1 MSRAFYPMS
10 SIATQPDSK
19 PASAAPAEGI
29 VVRGARV
36 HNLKN
41 IDFEIPHNSLTV
53 VTGVSGSGK
62 SSLAFDTIYAEGQ
75 RRYVE
80 SLSAYARQF
89 LERIEKPDADT
100 IDGIAPAVAIRQK
113 NTTRNPRSTVATATE
128 IYDYLRLL
136 FARVGRTYC
145 AKCGR
150 EVKKDTVDEVADA
163 ILALDS
169 GTRLQVVFPLQ
180 RQAAQESAEKTW
192 NTNSPKGRSKST
204 PSREKREKGG
214 APALTEALKTR
225 LFDLRKGGFNRLYQ
239 GGEVYEFST
248 PESLL
253 DINFAETVFVL
264 VDRLVVSA
272 EARSRIVDAIET
284 AYREAGEVIFEI
296 PRNEGSEEDD
306 SKATDRSVRPTQLRF
321 AQRFECKECSM
332 RYEEPEP
339 RLFSFNN
346 PYGACPRCQG
356 FGNTIDFDL
365 DLVIPDKMKT
375 LSECPIE
382 PWTKPKYRP
391 LFIDLKRFAK
401 QAGIPLDVPWADLE
415 DEHKELIL
423 KGEGKFLGVRGFFQ
437 HLERKKY
444 KLHVRVFLSRYR
456 GYSLCPECNGSRLR
470 LEARQVK
477 VDGKNICEV
486 SALTVEDA
494 LRFFEKVQLS
504 AEEAKIADKLL
515 QEIRERLRF
524 LNDVGLEYL
533 TLDRLSSTLSG
544 GEAQRIQLATSL
556 GSRLVGTLYVLD
568 EPSIGLHP
576 RDTHRLIKILHDLR
590 DLGNT
595 ILVVEHDP
603 DIMKAADRIL
613 DLGPG
618 AGENGGKLVAEGTYD
633 EILHNPVSLTGRYL
647 SEDLRI
653 QAPAVRRK
661 PGVQQITIRGVR
673 ANNLKGV
680 DISLPLGMLVAI
692 TGVSG
697 SGKSTLLHQV
707 LYRALAQAKQQ
718 SGNGAAGP
726 AASWESLEGDQ
737 LIEEVVLV
745 DQSPIGRTP
754 RSNPVTYIKA
764 FDAIRDLFASL
775 PEAKKRGFGAGH
787 FSFNIPGG
795 RCETCQGDGT
805 VTVEMQFLAD
815 VELIC
820 EECKG
825 TRYKPTVL
833 EVRYRGKNIHE
844 VLNLTVKE
852 ALKFF
857 AEVPKITE
865 KLRSL
870 EEVGLGYLR
879 LGQSATTLSGGEAQ
893 RMKLAAHLQP
903 ATREASRGASANE
916 PRLKRRLLYIFD
928 EPTTGLHFDDVSKL
942 LAAFRRLI
950 EAGGSIVVI
959 EHNLEV
965 IKTADWVIDLGP
977 EGGNRGGKIV
987 GAGPPEDIARLAGS
1001 YTGKYLARMLNGN
1014 GASRSHVS

>member
-1 MSRAFYPMS
+1 MSTE
-10 SIATQPDSK
+10 SIT
-19 PASAAPAEGI
+19 
-29 VVRGARV
+29 VRGARV

-41 IDFEIPHNSLTV
+41 IDFEVPHNTLTV

-145 AKCGR
+145 VNCGG
-150 EVKKDTVDEVADA
+150 EVKKDTVDEVADT
-163 ILALDS
+163 ILALDPD
-169 GTRLQVVFPLQ
+169 TRLQVFFPLQ
-180 RQAAQESAEKTW
+180 PSDTQKPEKRNSKTAKTPRKSKKKASAEQAEL
-192 NTNSPKGRSKST
+192 SDAIKS
-204 PSREKREKGG
+204 
-214 APALTEALKTR
+214 R
-225 LFDLRKGGFNRLYQ
+225 LFELRKAGFNRIYQ
-239 GGEVYEFST
+239 SGQVFEFST

-253 DINFAETVFVL
+253 DIDFSQTVWML
-264 VDRLVVSA
+264 VDRLTVSA
-272 EARSRIVDAIET
+272 GARARIVDAIET
-284 AYREAGEVIFEI
+284 AYRESGEVIFEI
-296 PRNEGSEEDD
+296 PPHNDQPA
-306 SKATDRSVRPTQLRF
+306 KQLIF
-321 AQRFECKECSM
+321 SQRFECKRCGL

-365 DLVIPDKMKT
+365 GLVIPDPMKT
-375 LSECPIE
+375 LAEGAVE

-391 LFIDLKRFAK
+391 LFTELRRFAK
-401 QAGIPLDVPWADLE
+401 QMDIPLDVPWA
-415 DEHKELIL
+415 ELDCGQQQL
-423 KGEGKFLGVRGFFQ
+423 VLDGDSKFFGVRGFFK

-456 GYSLCPECNGSRLR
+456 GYSQCSDCRGSRLR

-477 VDGKNICEV
+477 INGKNICEV
-486 SALTVEDA
+486 CAMTVQDA
-494 LRFFEKVQLS
+494 AVFFGDMLLS
-504 AEEAKIADKLL
+504 VEEAEIADKLL

-568 EPSIGLHP
+568 EPSIGLHS
-576 RDTHRLIKILHDLR
+576 RDTHRLIRILHDLR
-590 DLGNT
+590 NLGNT

-603 DIMKAADRIL
+603 DIMRASDRIL
-613 DLGPG
+613 DMGPG
-618 AGENGGKLVAEGTYD
+618 AGESGGKLVAEGTYD
-633 EILHNPVSLTGRYL
+633 EIRRNPISLTGRYL
-647 SEDLRI
+647 SNDLRI
-653 QAPAVRRK
+653 QAPATRRK
-661 PGVQQITIRGVR
+661 PGLKQIVIHGAR

-680 DISLPLGMLVAI
+680 DVNVPLGMLVAI

-707 LYRALAQAKQQ
+707 LFQALSQAKKQIT
-718 SGNGAAGP
+718 NGLPTGAT
-726 AASWESLEGDQ
+726 WESIEGDEF
-737 LIEEVVLV
+737 IDEVVLV

-764 FDAIRDLFASL
+764 FDAMRDLFASL
-775 PEAKKRGFGAGH
+775 PESKKRGFAAGH

-795 RCETCQGDGT
+795 RCEVCQGDGT

-825 TRYKPTVL
+825 TRYKLQVL

-844 VLNLTVKE
+844 VLNMTVKE
-852 ALKFF
+852 GLKFF
-857 AEVPKITE
+857 AEAPKITD

-903 ATREASRGASANE
+903 AERARRLGGVHSEARSK
-916 PRLKRRLLYIFD
+916 PRLLYIFD

-950 EAGGSIVVI
+950 DVGGSIVVI

-977 EGGNRGGKIV
+977 EGGARGGKIL
-987 GAGPPEDIARLAGS
+987 GSGTPEEIAELPGS
-1001 YTGKYLARMLNGN
+1001 YTGHYLAHILNGN
-1014 GASRSHVS
+1014 GAARSHGNS

>member
-1 MSRAFYPMS
+1 MS
-10 SIATQPDSK
+10 SDN
-19 PASAAPAEGI
+19 I
-29 VVRGARV
+29 VVHGARV
-36 HNLKN
+36 HNLKS
-41 IDFEIPHNSLTV
+41 IDFEVAHNTLTV

-89 LERIEKPDADT
+89 LERIEKPDADS

-136 FARVGRTYC
+136 FARIGRTYC
-145 AKCGR
+145 VNCGR
-150 EVKKDTVDEVADA
+150 EVKKDTVDEIADT
-163 ILALDS
+163 ILALDPE
-169 GTRLQVVFPLQ
+169 TRVQVVFPL
-180 RQAAQESAEKTW
+180 RAAEAAPEQAAKKAS
-192 NTNSPKGRSKST
+192 G
-204 PSREKREKGG
+204 KRKAVKKDGVDTG
-214 APALTEALKTR
+214 LTDQLKTR
-225 LFDLRKGGFNRLYQ
+225 LFELRKAGFNRLYQ
-239 GGEVYEFST
+239 GGQVFEFST

-253 DINFAETVFVL
+253 DIRFDQPVFVL

-272 EARSRIVDAIET
+272 ESRTRIVDAVET
-284 AYREAGEVIFEI
+284 AYRESGEVIFDL
-296 PRNEGSEEDD
+296 RAHDD
-306 SKATDRSVRPTQLRF
+306 QAARQLRF
-321 AQRFECKECSM
+321 SQRFECKNCNL

-365 DLVIPDKMKT
+365 DLVIPDKTKS
-375 LSECPIE
+375 LGEGAID
-382 PWTKPKYRP
+382 PWNKPKYRP
-391 LFIDLKRFAK
+391 VFTEMKRFAK
-401 QAGIPLDVPWADLE
+401 QNEIPLDVPWGELE
-415 DEHKELIL
+415 AEQQELIL
-423 KGEGKFLGVRGFFQ
+423 NGEGDFLGVRGFFQ
-437 HLERKKY
+437 YLERKKY
-444 KLHVRVFLSRYR
+444 KLHIRVFLSRYR
-456 GYSLCPECNGSRLR
+456 GYSTCPECHGSRLR

-477 VDGKNICEV
+477 IGGRNLCDICGM
-486 SALTVEDA
+486 TVEDVA
-494 LRFFEKVQLS
+494 KFFAGVQLS
-504 AEEAKIADKLL
+504 AQEADIGERLL

-533 TLDRLSSTLSG
+533 TLDRLASTLSG

-568 EPSIGLHP
+568 EPSIGLHS
-576 RDTHRLIKILHDLR
+576 RDTHRLIKILQDLR

-603 DIMKAADRIL
+603 DIMRTADRIL

-618 AGENGGKLVAEGTYD
+618 AGENGGKLVAAGTYE
-633 EILHNPVSLTGRYL
+633 EILRNPASLTGRYL
-647 SEDLRI
+647 SDDLRI
-653 QAPAVRRK
+653 QVPTVRRQ
-661 PGVQQITIRGVR
+661 PGTQQIKIKNVR

-680 DISLPLGMLVAI
+680 DISIPLNMLVAI

-707 LYRALAQAKQQ
+707 LYQALAEAKQQ
-718 SGNGAAGP
+718 QISGATRGTAT
-726 AASWESLEGDQ
+726 WERLEGDQ
-737 LIEEVVLV
+737 FIDEVVLV

-775 PEAKKRGFGAGH
+775 PEAKKRGFGSGH

-825 TRYKPTVL
+825 TRYKAQVL

-865 KLRSL
+865 KLRTL
-870 EEVGLGYLR
+870 DEVGLGYLR

-903 ATREASRGASANE
+903 AAREMGRPSAGRQDESR
-916 PRLKRRLLYIFD
+916 KRRRMLYIFD

-950 EAGGSIVVI
+950 EAGGSILVI

-977 EGGNRGGKIV
+977 EGGARGGKVV
-987 GAGPPEDIARLAGS
+987 GAGTPEAIAKLPGS
-1001 YTGKYLARMLNGN
+1001 YTGQYLARLLNGRGN
-1014 GASRSHVS
+1014 GASRPDGSK